1 MTFFQSEIVQ
11 EEIKR
16 IAELQEKVYSEVF
29 SLSSMNK
36 SEKIEHINLLEELLK
51 KQEILYF
58 RLNMSDDPEAKA
70 MKEQII
76 EGASSMGYSKDI
88 DFSYVFRNMNDVIR
102 RLKDSLDEE

>member
-11 EEIKR
+11 EEINR
-16 IAELQEKVYSEVF
+16 IAELQEKVYSDVF
-29 SLSSMNK
+29 SVPNMNK

-88 DFSYVFRNMNDVIR
+88 DFSQVFKNMNDVIR

>member
-1 MTFFQSEIVQ
+1 MKFFQSEIVQ

-29 SLSSMNK
+29 SVSSMNK

-70 MKEQII
+70 MKQQII
-76 EGASSMGYSKDI
+76 EGASSLGYSRDT
-88 DFSYVFRNMNDVIR
+88 DFSQVFKNMNDVIR